1 MLKNIIYESILFKNK
16 ISENNLF
23 DILSDLYFNNNIYSE
38 IYFQNLVLENFY
50 LENRI
55 LKNNF
60 LKNISG
66 LSVRIVDHEKTY
78 FSYSNEISL
87 NSLIKCVNKVK
98 LFCLNKIINKKINL
112 NFYNYLFNNY
122 ENFSSI
128 NFNLNKSKIDLL
140 LYLDNFIRKKNL
152 FVNYVGINLVNSYEI
167 ILIVSSDDIF
177 IGDVR
182 PLVNIFFKVQVEKNY
197 NKGIGICSG
206 GGRYSYENLLNKIV
220 NGVSFVEYLASE
232 SLRIAE
238 NNLNAIVPSAG
249 SMPVVLGSGSPGV
262 LFHEAVGHGL
272 EGDFIRKKSSIYSE
286 LLNKKVA
293 SSLCTVVDDGTVYG
307 LRGSLNIDDEGV
319 LSKKNILIENGILK
333 SFMFDKLNS
342 KLLGFNSTGNS
353 RRESYAH
360 LPLPRMTNTYLLSGK
375 NNFNDLINSID
386 YGLYIVSLLGG
397 QVDITSGKFVFTV
410 LEGYLIKNGLISKP
424 IKNVTL
430 IGSGIN
436 VMNNI
441 TMVANDLKFDY
452 GSGTCGKD
460 NQNIPVGIG
469 QPSLKISSMIVG
481 GIN

>member
-1 MLKNIIYESILFKNK
+1 MFKNIVYEDILFKNK
-16 ISENNLF
+16 ISEDNLF
-23 DILSDLYFNNNIYSE
+23 NILSDLSFNNNIYSE
-38 IYFQNLVLENFY
+38 IYFQNLILENFY
-50 LENRI
+50 LENKI

-60 LKNISG
+60 LKNING
-66 LSVRIVDHEKTY
+66 LSVRIIDNEKTY
-78 FSYSNEISL
+78 FSYSNEINL

-98 LFCLNKIINKKINL
+98 LFCSNKNINKKINL

-122 ENFSSI
+122 ESFSSI
-128 NFNLNKSKIDLL
+128 DFNLSKSKIDLL
-140 LYLDNFIRKKNL
+140 LYLDNFIRKKSL
-152 FVNYVGINLVNSYEI
+152 FVNYIGINLINNYEI
-167 ILIVSSDDIF
+167 ILIISNDDVF
-177 IGDVR
+177 IGDIR

-197 NKGIGICSG
+197 IKGIGICSG
-206 GGRYSYENLLNKIV
+206 GGRYSYENLLNKIY
-220 NGVSFVEYLASE
+220 NGVSFVEYLANE

-238 NNLNAIVPSAG
+238 NNLNAVIPSAG
-249 SMPVVLGSGSPGV
+249 SMPIVLGSGSPGI

-272 EGDFIRKKSSIYSE
+272 EGDFIRKKSSVYSDF
-286 LLNKKVA
+286 LNKKVA
-293 SSLCTVVDDGTVYG
+293 SSLCTIIDDGTIYG

-319 LSKKNILIENGILK
+319 LSKKNVLIKNGILK

-360 LPLPRMTNTYLLSGK
+360 LPLPRMTNTYLLPGS
-375 NNFNDLINSID
+375 NNFCDLINSVD

-424 IKNVTL
+424 IKGVTL
-430 IGSGIN
+430 IGSGIEI
-436 VMNNI
+436 MNNI
-441 TMVANDLKFDY
+441 TMIANDLKFDY
-452 GSGTCGKD
+452 GSGTCVKD
-460 NQNIPVGIG
+460 NQSIPVGVG